1 MLRSDNSLRGT
12 LARIVLKGRPVHTD
26 NGCARPLSAADTTH
40 RGCARARARGRR
52 SRRARGRGLRR
63 SKSHRRCVRGLARDT
78 TKTRARRVSSVE
90 HLCAQYVELQQLA
103 SQTKQGLCLTVV
115 AVIVACENEPTGGE
129 KKSAGTAARGGRPT
143 GCCCASPCP
152 PWPWPWPWLPLSW
165 LSAMPTPRQALLKCG
180 VAG

>member
-115 AVIVACENEPTGGE
+115 AVIVACENEPTGQKQGVRR
-129 KKSAGTAARGGRPT
+129 SRRAPRRAGGGRQAAAVPHRVRRGRGR
-143 GCCCASPCP
+143 GCGCRSRGCRPC
-152 PWPWPWPWLPLSW
+152 
-165 LSAMPTPRQALLKCG
+165 RRRGRRC
-180 VAG
+180 